1 MTPTPTPTLIRAL
14 RAGLSRAATAPTLIA
29 LLWVVNLAAAVP
41 LAVSLA
47 GSIHDSVDGRPV
59 QARLASGWAPEW
71 YAETFGEGGSVG
83 SGPLRTFG
91 PAVVGAGA
99 FLKNLEGWWSGRVL
113 TPGFTGGWGLLAAA
127 VGYALLWALLLGG
140 VIDHVA
146 GRSGAGRRGL
156 SLGRFLAAGGRT
168 FFRFVRL
175 AVLSGVLYLLL
186 FLGARRA
193 FGLME
198 EAARD
203 VTTER
208 TVLLWAACGAALLVV
223 LLSMVRVVFDYAKI
237 AVVTEDR
244 RSALGAARAGL
255 RFVASHPVRTLGL
268 FWIFTGAGLA
278 LLWLYGAL
286 APTAGPGTWLG
297 VVLAFLFGQLALV
310 VRLGLRVAV
319 LGGGAALYAPSAG
332 AVGGSAP
339 ERPAPAP

>member
-1 MTPTPTPTLIRAL
+1 MTPTPTLFRAL
-14 RAGLSRAATAPTLIA
+14 RAGLARSATAPALLA
-29 LLWVVNLAAAVP
+29 LLWLVNLAAAVP
-41 LAVSLA
+41 FAASLA

-59 QARLASGWAPEW
+59 QDRLATGWDADW
-71 YAETFGEGGSVG
+71 YAEAFAEGEA
-83 SGPLRTFG
+83 GPPGFLRTFG
-91 PAVVGAGA
+91 PAVVGGGA

-113 TPGFTGGWGLLAAA
+113 TPDFTGGWGLLAAA

-146 GRSGAGRRGL
+146 GPAGAGRRGL
-156 SLGRFLAAGGRT
+156 SLGRFFAAGGRT

-175 AVLSGVLYLLL
+175 AALSGVVYLLV

-203 VTTER
+203 VTAER
-208 TVLLWAACGAALLVV
+208 TVLLWTALGAGLLVV
-223 LLSMVRVVFDYAKI
+223 LLSLVRVVFDYAKI

-244 RSALGAARAGL
+244 RSALGAARAGV
-255 RFVASHPVRTLGL
+255 RFVVSHPVRTLGL
-268 FWIFTGAGLA
+268 FWILAGAGLA

-286 APTAGPGTWLG
+286 APTVGPGSWAG

-319 LGGGAALYAPSAG
+319 LGGAAALYAPSSG
-332 AVGGSAP
+332 AVDGS
-339 ERPAPAP
+339 